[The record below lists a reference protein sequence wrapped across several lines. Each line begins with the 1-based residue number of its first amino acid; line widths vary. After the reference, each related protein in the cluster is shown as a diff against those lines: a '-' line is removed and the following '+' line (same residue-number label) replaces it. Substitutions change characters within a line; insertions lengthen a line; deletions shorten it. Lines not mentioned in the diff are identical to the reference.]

1 MTLDERFASFNS
13 FISNIITTIKWV
25 ELRKGKSGLE
35 GVQAANT
42 HKILINLSS
51 TRTIIDRFI
60 QRSNDSTQLRDLRN
74 LLTSLNMQVL
84 KPDQTNFK
92 NETDSLEEWN
102 AAEKAL
108 IDSSEKLALELE
120 RILSSA
126 MEIATMEYYAN
137 VVRNAVLNRKPVTLE
152 LSNLFV
158 EELKKEY
165 PIIKIPDPVS
175 SGLDIYL
182 NSLLIKYS
190 SFSPKV
196 LHTGEYPHE
205 VKWEQ
210 SSGNKSI
217 TANLS
222 NRFGISLE
230 FDVRW
235 QDSNDLAG
243 LAQKESISVKKNHY
257 KCLCL
262 VNATWDRK
270 SKDFARRFSY
280 PKLSLYLYEL
290 KRGLYY
296 NKTDAAA
303 RHYKF
308 WFNTY
313 LKKES
318 TNEFI

>member
-1 MTLDERFASFNS
+1 MTLDERFPSFNS

-60 QRSNDSTQLRDLRN
+60 QRSYDSTQLRDLRN

-84 KPDQTNFK
+84 KPDQTNLK

-108 IDSSEKLALELE
+108 IDSSEELVLELE
-120 RILSSA
+120 RQLSSS
-126 MEIATMEYYAN
+126 MEIAAIEYYSYA
-137 VVRNAVLNRKPVTLE
+137 VRNAVLTRRPITLK
-152 LSNLFV
+152 LSELFV
-158 EELKKEY
+158 KSLNKENRD
-165 PIIKIPDPVS
+165 IKIPDPVS
-175 SGLDIYL
+175 SELDLYL

-196 LHTGEYPHE
+196 LHTGEYPPE
-205 VKWEQ
+205 VKWEH
-210 SSGNKSI
+210 SSGHKSI
-217 TANLS
+217 TAILS

-230 FDVRW
+230 FNVRW
-235 QDSNDLAG
+235 QDANDLAG
-243 LAQKESISVKKNHY
+243 LVQKESISVKKSHY

-262 VNATWDRK
+262 VNTSWDRK
-270 SKDFARRFSY
+270 SKDLARRFSY
-280 PKLSLYLYEL
+280 PKLSLYLYDL

-303 RHYKF
+303 KHYDF
-308 WFNTY
+308 WFSTD
-313 LKKES
+313 LK
-318 TNEFI
+318 

>member
-1 MTLDERFASFNS
+1 MTLDETFASFNS
-13 FISNIITTIKWV
+13 SISNLITTIKWV
-25 ELRKGKSGLE
+25 RFRKGKSGLE
-35 GVQAANT
+35 SVQAANT
-42 HKILINLSS
+42 RKILINLGSA
-51 TRTIIDRFI
+51 RMIIDRLI
-60 QRSNDSTQLRDLRN
+60 QRKTDSTKLKDLRN
-74 LLTSLNMQVL
+74 LLKTLNLQVL
-84 KPDQTNFK
+84 KPDQKNFK
-92 NETDSLEEWN
+92 TISLEEWN

-108 IDSSEKLALELE
+108 IYSSEKLALELE

-243 LAQKESISVKKNHY
+243 FVQKESISVKKNHY

-262 VNATWDRK
+262 VNTSWDRK

-280 PKLSLYLYEL
+280 PKLSLYLYQP
-290 KRGLYY
+290 KKGLYY
-296 NKTDAAA
+296 NKTDAASK
-303 RHYKF
+303 HYKF
-308 WFNTY
+308 WFFNTV
-313 LKKES
+313 
-318 TNEFI
+318 TCFFF